1 MAYSDFTLE
10 NVIDQFEIV
19 LESGI
24 LFNSIG
30 LIEPT
35 SWLRETLIR
44 GEKTA
49 LASSTEKARSEFLV
63 APILLEVQEQTI
75 PLISIYS
82 GKTLT
87 ADFQRGLNGECDF
100 MLGMGPTLPIIQ
112 SPIFSLVEAKRQD
125 LQLGLGQC
133 AAQMLGAQIFNQN
146 HHQNISKI
154 YGCVTTGEAWQF
166 LRLQDNH
173 LTIESRIFYFNELEK
188 ILGILQMIVMESL
201 APES

>member
-10 NVIDQFEIV
+10 NVIDQFGIV

-24 LFNSIG
+24 LFDPIR
-30 LIEPT
+30 LLEPT

-63 APILLEVQEQTI
+63 APILLEVQEQII
-75 PLISIYS
+75 PAISIYS

-87 ADFQRGLNGECDF
+87 ADSDRGLNGECDF

-112 SPIFSLVEAKRQD
+112 TPIFSLVEAKRQD
-125 LQLGLGQC
+125 LQLGIGQC

-146 HHQNISKI
+146 HNKHIPKI

-166 LRLQDNH
+166 LRLHDRH

-188 ILGILQMIVMESL
+188 VLGILQMIVMETL

>member
-10 NVIDQFEIV
+10 DVIDKFGIV
-19 LESGI
+19 LGSDI
-24 LFNSIG
+24 LFDPIQP
-30 LIEPT
+30 LEPT
-35 SWLRETLIR
+35 SCLRQVLAR

-63 APILLEVQEQTI
+63 APILLEVQEQTTSAI
-75 PLISIYS
+75 AIYS

-87 ADFQRGLNGECDF
+87 ADVQRGLNGECDF
-100 MLGMGPTLPIIQ
+100 MLGIGPTLPIIQ

-125 LQLGLGQC
+125 LQLGIGQC

-146 HHQNISKI
+146 HDRHISTI

-166 LRLQDNH
+166 LRLQDHH
-173 LTIESRIFYFNELEK
+173 LTMESRIFYFNELEK
-188 ILGILQMIVMESL
+188 ILGIFQMMIMESL
-201 APES
+201 AAES

>member
-10 NVIDQFEIV
+10 NVVDQFEIT

-24 LFNSIG
+24 LFEAIQP
-30 LIEPT
+30 LEPT
-35 SWLRETLIR
+35 AWLKETFIR

-63 APILLEVQEQTI
+63 APILLEIQEKTTQK
-75 PLISIYS
+75 ISIYS

-87 ADFQRGLNGECDF
+87 ADIQRGLNGECDF

-112 SPIFSLVEAKRQD
+112 SPIFSLVEARKQD

-146 HHQNISKI
+146 HDRQISMI

-166 LRLQDNH
+166 LRLQDHH
-173 LTIESRIFYFNELEK
+173 LKIESRIFYLNELEK
-188 ILGILQMIVMESL
+188 ILGIFQMIIMESFV
-201 APES
+201 

>member
-10 NVIDQFEIV
+10 NVVDQFGII

-24 LFNSIG
+24 LFDSIQP
-30 LIEPT
+30 LEPT
-35 SWLRETLIR
+35 SWLKETFIR

-63 APILLEVQEQTI
+63 APILLEIQSQTTSM
-75 PLISIYS
+75 ISIYS

-87 ADFQRGLNGECDF
+87 ADTQRGLNGECDF
-100 MLGMGPTLPIIQ
+100 MLGIGPTLPIIQ

-125 LQLGLGQC
+125 LQLGIGQC

-146 HHQNISKI
+146 HDRHIPII

-166 LRLQDNH
+166 LRLQDRH
-173 LTIESRIFYFNELEK
+173 LKIESRMFYLNELEK
-188 ILGILQMIVMESL
+188 ILGIFQMMIMESL
-201 APES
+201 EPES